1 MGILKHIILPAFGIV
16 HASSVYACKDL
27 KTWGLFIGLD
37 TQDDDVTDMDETDD
51 KSMIRQKHM
60 VGCLRGFNMALLGL
74 CGYGIFAKS
83 ASSDCRQAIALAEVA
98 LFSVATLDAWSVGGG
113 QLNYYIPA
121 AHSLLALGGFLVS
134 YLEPGIFT
142 KDHNQ

>member
-1 MGILKHIILPAFGIV
+1 MGILKHIILPSFGIV
-16 HASSVYACKDL
+16 HAASVYACKDL
-27 KTWGLFIGLD
+27 KTWGLFVGLD
-37 TQDDDVTDMDETDD
+37 SEDVTEDDDQ
-51 KSMIRQKHM
+51 SIRQNHM
-60 VGCLRGFNMALLGL
+60 VGCLRGFNIALLGL

-98 LFSVATLDAWSVGGG
+98 LFSVATIDAWKVGGG
-113 QLNYYIPA
+113 QLNYFIPA

-134 YLEPGIFT
+134 YFEPGIFT